1 MESSLVFLT
10 IVLSIFL
17 ALFLLLGII
26 LLVKCIQIANRARE
40 VIETTHRVM
49 GKVDGVADAL
59 KKASG
64 SIAVGKLVSRAF
76 EHFSSKHTK
85 SKDKEEE

>member
-1 MESSLVFLT
+1 MESSLIFLT

-26 LLVKCIQIANRARE
+26 LLVKCIQIANRVKE
-40 VIETTHRVM
+40 VTETTHSVL

-64 SIAVGKLVSRAF
+64 SIAIGKLVAKAF

-85 SKDKEEE
+85 AKNKEE